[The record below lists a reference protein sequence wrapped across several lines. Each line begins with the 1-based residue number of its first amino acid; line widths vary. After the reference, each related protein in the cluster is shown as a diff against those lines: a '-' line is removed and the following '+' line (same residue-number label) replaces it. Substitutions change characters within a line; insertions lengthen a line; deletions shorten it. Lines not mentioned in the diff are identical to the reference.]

1 VNRSSLFLL
10 LVLILLTGC
19 SESPQK
25 RFRCIGTEPFWSI
38 VVTDTAILYASP
50 EKREVWRAAKAEAT
64 GNAYVF
70 RTYDTSEN
78 VIEITIRPG
87 RCNDGMSDTIYEYTV
102 TVDRGGRIVKGC
114 AREIAALPGSPD
126 AGEVSPGVPR
136 TEATAAMEVESLR
149 TRSSSLPMVTG
160 EWLLGNTTSQYAAR
174 MDKGDPVCV
183 VERMNVPE
191 YGSMT
196 ATYFYSGGI
205 PLAVEERVVRKA
217 RSSRG
222 TSSGQDIK
230 RIILFDNNGAS
241 LRSDKTVNGSSTKIE
256 EEEIAS
262 AWEHAKALAVSVK
275 RKAAQSAANPTAVVK
290 GRVMYLQRI
299 ALSPDAVVRVTLKA
313 LHEGGYGMTIGEQ
326 RIETF
331 GKIPVSF
338 AIPYEPSGIN
348 PAGSYGIIAQII
360 VGNTVIF
367 ENTKPQPA
375 RIGGGPSVVDVVV
388 EPAR

>member
-1 VNRSSLFLL
+1 MNRSSLFVL
-10 LVLILLTGC
+10 LVSMFLTSC

-25 RFRCIGTEPFWSI
+25 RFHCIGTEPFWSI
-38 VVTDTAILYASP
+38 VVTDTAILYTSP
-50 EKREVWRAAKAEAT
+50 EKREVWRAAKAEAA
-64 GNAYVF
+64 GNASVF
-70 RTYDTSEN
+70 RTRDAAGN
-78 VIEITIRPG
+78 AIEITIRPG

-102 TVDRGGRIVKGC
+102 TVDRGGRILKGC
-114 AREIAALPGSPD
+114 AREIAALPGP
-126 AGEVSPGVPR
+126 AEGGEVSPGVLR
-136 TEATAAMEVESLR
+136 TEAAAAAEVETLR

-160 EWLLGNTTSQYAAR
+160 QWLLGNTTSQFAAR
-174 MDKGDPVCV
+174 MDGGDPVCV

-196 ATYFYSGGI
+196 ATYFYSGGL

-222 TSSGQDIK
+222 TSSEQEIK
-230 RIILFDNNGAS
+230 RLILFDNNGAS
-241 LRSDKTVNGSSTKIE
+241 LRSEKTVNGSSTKIE
-256 EEEIAS
+256 EEEMRS

-275 RKAAQSAANPTAVVK
+275 RKAAQSAANPAAVVK
-290 GRVMYLQRI
+290 GRVLYSQRI
-299 ALSPDAVVRVTLKA
+299 ALSPDAFVHVTLKA

-331 GKIPVSF
+331 GKMPVSF

-375 RIGGGPSVVDVVV
+375 QIGGSPSVVDVMV